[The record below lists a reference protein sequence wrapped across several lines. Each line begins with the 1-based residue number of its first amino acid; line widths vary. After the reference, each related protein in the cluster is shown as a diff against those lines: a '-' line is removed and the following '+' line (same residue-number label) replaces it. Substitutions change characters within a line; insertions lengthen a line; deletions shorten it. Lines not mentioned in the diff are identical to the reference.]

1 MRVALVVAMGRN
13 RVIGRDNALPWHL
26 PADLRHFRAV
36 TLGKPVVMG
45 RRTHES
51 IGRPLP
57 ERTNLVISRGTNY
70 RADGCI
76 VLPSLEAA
84 FEYCRDGAELMVIGG
99 ASLYRQALP
108 RAQRIYLTEIQQDFA
123 GDTEFPQLD
132 TDAWREVARDDRPAD
147 GKNPYPHSFIVLERT
162 RMDDSEARRGEPP
175 Q

>member
-1 MRVALVVAMGRN
+1 MLVALVVAMGRN

-57 ERTNLVISRGTNY
+57 ERTNLVISGDAGY
-70 RADGCI
+70 RAAGCV
-76 VLPSLEAA
+76 VLTSLEAA
-84 FEYCRDGAELMVIGG
+84 YEYCRDSAEVMVIGG

-108 RAQRIYLTEIQQDFA
+108 RAQRIYLTEIRQDFA
-123 GDTEFPQLD
+123 GDTVFPELD
-132 TDAWREVARDDRPAD
+132 ASAWREAARVDHPAD
-147 GKNPYPHSFIVLERT
+147 DKNPYPYSFIVLER
-162 RMDDSEARRGEPP
+162 ANGAGA
-175 Q
+175 